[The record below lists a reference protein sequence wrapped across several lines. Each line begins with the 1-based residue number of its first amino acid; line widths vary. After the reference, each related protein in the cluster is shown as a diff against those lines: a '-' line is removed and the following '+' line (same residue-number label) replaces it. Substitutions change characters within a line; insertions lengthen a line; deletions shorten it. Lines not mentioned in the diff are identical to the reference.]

1 MDGHSSDIKQAQ
13 DYFVMIGLPQVLAVT
28 IGLREVMDG
37 ILLVGGI
44 LSRIVAFL
52 FVIEMIGAFIVLNV
66 SHGIPIP
73 KGYEL
78 ALLSISILFLV
89 ISVSLVYRSW

>member
-37 ILLVGGI
+37 ILLVGI
-44 LSRIVAFL
+44 
-52 FVIEMIGAFIVLNV
+52 FIC
-66 SHGIPIP
+66 H
-73 KGYEL
+73 
-78 ALLSISILFLV
+78 
-89 ISVSLVYRSW
+89 

>member
-1 MDGHSSDIKQAQ
+1 MDGHSSDIKHAQ

>member
-1 MDGHSSDIKQAQ
+1 
-13 DYFVMIGLPQVLAVT
+13 MIGLPQVLAVT